1 VSLGKITLRF
11 ATRGIGLLEFTAILV
26 VFIPL
31 LALGFSFLLVFDRL
45 KSFEIFDNEFRNI
58 VRSLETMVEVNFEQ
72 VFTRP
77 QNVAAFNQAVMDQ
90 TLALLRTQGFLTADA
105 NCFLAILLFELD
117 IDQNSGQ
124 VTGQRVINQQIFRRG
139 QFRVFQENFNRNVL
153 PALNLSVST
162 MAQFTAKRFP
172 LGNVPIVHPLG
183 VTWMGQNE
191 LNFFPRSFVLGYYF
205 GIGFRENNFD
215 RFAMPFIRSFFP
227 RFFPS
232 LQKTGLIPVL
242 F

>member
-1 VSLGKITLRF
+1 VSSGKFTQKY
-11 ATRGIGLLEFTAILV
+11 ATRGVGLLEFTAILV

-31 LALGFSFLLVFDRL
+31 LVLGVSFLLVFDRL
-45 KSFEIFDNEFRNI
+45 KSFEIFDDEFRNI
-58 VRSLETMVEVNFEQ
+58 IRSLETEVEVNFEQ

-90 TLALLRTQGFLTADA
+90 TLALLRNQGFLPRYA
-105 NCFLAILLFELD
+105 NCFLALALFELD
-117 IDQNSGQ
+117 IDQDSGQ
-124 VTGQRVINQQIFRRG
+124 LRAQRIINQQIFTQG
-139 QFRVFQENFNRNVL
+139 QFLEFQRSYNGNIL

-183 VTWMGQNE
+183 VTWMGQNT
-191 LNFFPRSFVLGYYF
+191 LNFLPRSYVLGYYF
-205 GIGFRENNFD
+205 AIGFQENNFD

-227 RFFPS
+227 GFSPS
-232 LQKTGLIPVL
+232 FQKTGLIPVL